1 MRLEKL
7 SIADVPIRGKR
18 VFIREDFNVPL
29 DKQGHVT
36 DDTRIQASLPTI
48 RYAMAE
54 GARVVLASHLGRP
67 GGEVDP
73 RYSLRPVVVRLS
85 ALLGKRV
92 GMAEDCIGPTVEEAV
107 GRLRE
112 GDVLLLENLRFH
124 AGEE

>member
-48 RYAMAE
+48 RYAIAE
-54 GARVVLASHLGRP
+54 GARVILASHLGRP
-67 GGEVDP
+67 GGKVDP
-73 RYSLRPVVVRLS
+73 QYSLRPVVVRLS
-85 ALLGKRV
+85 ELLGEQV
-92 GMAEDCIGPTVEEAV
+92 GVTEDCIGPTVEDAV
-107 GRLRE
+107 ER
-112 GDVLLLENLRFH
+112 
-124 AGEE
+124 